1 MTDILNVR
9 DSMQGISEISVRDAV
24 QPTVISSEDLKALL
38 YLTIRGDNGLTAR
51 EKQQEEHIDIE
62 KGVDIKA

>member
-1 MTDILNVR
+1 
-9 DSMQGISEISVRDAV
+9 MQGISEISVRDAV

-38 YLTIRGDNGLTAR
+38 YLTIRGENGLAR
-51 EKQQEEHIDIE
+51 SEEHQEHIDTE

>member
-1 MTDILNVR
+1 
-9 DSMQGISEISVRDAV
+9 MQGISEISVRDAV

>member
-1 MTDILNVR
+1 
-9 DSMQGISEISVRDAV
+9 MQGISEMSVRDAV

-38 YLTIRGDNGLTAR
+38 YLTIRGENGLTAQQ
-51 EKQQEEHIDIE
+51 KAQEEHIDIE